1 MRHPKIA
8 IIGARGFGRYG
19 GFETF
24 VGELVPRLEGRG
36 YEIYCSSERNEAG
49 DNPPTMFGST
59 VVYFPMRFP
68 HNYTLRKMFENLYD
82 WYFVSK
88 CTLSPRCDL
97 IYCLG
102 TLSGISLI
110 IPKIFGATS
119 IVNVD
124 GLEWKR
130 AKLSALERALLK
142 FYFIISCW
150 LSTIIVVDNRQLFP
164 YIPRRLRKK
173 AVFLPYGVS
182 CIAPPKWEREL
193 ISEYAKDSDSN
204 INPNDYWL
212 VVARLE
218 PENNI
223 HTIIEGYLSSQST
236 KPLVIV
242 GDFTSLKFKTA
253 LDKML
258 TRVPKE
264 KKVLMVGSIYNKRVL
279 DMLRFYC
286 IAYLH
291 GHSVGGTN
299 PSLLEAMGAGNLV
312 IAHDNPFN
320 REVGGDAALFFREST
335 DLASLLRGIE
345 RDMKES
351 SGLKRAAQNR
361 AFEDYEWEKVA
372 DSYNNMF
379 LKVLDEEP
387 YPQRSRQPR

>member
-1 MRHPKIA
+1 MSRPKVA
-8 IIGARGFGRYG
+8 IIGARGFGKYG

-24 VGELVPRLEGRG
+24 VSELVPRLEGRG
-36 YEIYCSSERNEAG
+36 YEIYCSSERNETG
-49 DNPPTMFGST
+49 DNPSTVFGST
-59 VVYFPMRFP
+59 VIYFPLRFP
-68 HNYTLRKMFENLYD
+68 HNYTLRKVFENLYD

-88 CTLSPRCDL
+88 CTLSPRCNL

-102 TLSGISLI
+102 TLSGLSLI
-110 IPKIFGATS
+110 IPKIFGVTS

-130 AKLSALERALLK
+130 AKLSSLERALLK

-150 LSTIIVVDNRQLFP
+150 LSTSIVVDNRQLTQC
-164 YIPRRLRKK
+164 IPNGLKKK
-173 AVFLPYGVS
+173 AIFLPYGVS
-182 CIAPPKWEREL
+182 CIAPPRWEREL
-193 ISEYAKDSDSN
+193 ISEYTKVPDSN

-223 HTIIEGYLSSQST
+223 RTIIEGYLSSEST

-242 GDFTSLKFKTA
+242 GDFTSLKFKTV
-253 LDKML
+253 LDNLL

-264 KKVLMVGSIYNKRVL
+264 KKVLMVGSIYNKKIL
-279 DMLRFYC
+279 DMLRCYC
-286 IAYLH
+286 LAYLH

-320 REVGGDAALFFREST
+320 REVSGDTALYFREPT
-335 DLASLLRGIE
+335 DLASRLREIE
-345 RDMKES
+345 RETKEF
-351 SGLKRAAQNR
+351 SGFKRAAQKR
-361 AFEDYEWEKVA
+361 AFENYEWEKVA
-372 DSYNNMF
+372 DSYNSMF
-379 LKVLDEEP
+379 LKALD
-387 YPQRSRQPR
+387 Q

>member
-1 MRHPKIA
+1 MNRPKVA
-8 IIGARGFGRYG
+8 IIGARGFGKYG

-24 VGELVPRLEGRG
+24 VGELVPRLEGRS
-36 YEIYCSSERNEAG
+36 YEIYCSSERNETG
-49 DNPPTMFGST
+49 DNPSTMFGST
-59 VVYFPMRFP
+59 VIYFPIRFP
-68 HNYTLRKMFENLYD
+68 HNYTLRKVFENLYD

-97 IYCLG
+97 VYCLG

-110 IPKIFGATS
+110 IPKIFGVTS

-150 LSTIIVVDNRQLFP
+150 LSTSIVVDNRQLTQ
-164 YIPRRLRKK
+164 YIPSRLKKK
-173 AVFLPYGVS
+173 AIFLPYGAS
-182 CIAPPKWEREL
+182 SITPPRWEWDL
-193 ISEYAKDSDSN
+193 ISEYITESESG
-204 INPNDYWL
+204 ISPNDYWL

-218 PENNI
+218 PDNNI
-223 HTIIEGYLSSQST
+223 HTIIEGYLSSHST

-242 GDFTSLKFKTA
+242 GDFTSLKFKTI
-253 LDKML
+253 LDNLL
-258 TRVPKE
+258 TRVPKG
-264 KKVLMVGSIYNKRVL
+264 KKVLMVGSIYNKRIL
-279 DMLRFYC
+279 DMLRSYC
-286 IAYLH
+286 LAYLH

-320 REVGGDAALFFREST
+320 REVSGDTALYFRESP
-335 DLASLLRGIE
+335 DLASLLGEIE
-345 RDMKES
+345 QDMEKF
-351 SGLKRAAQNR
+351 SGLKRSTQKR
-361 AFEDYEWEKVA
+361 AFEKYEWGEVA

-379 LKVLDEEP
+379 LKALD
-387 YPQRSRQPR
+387 Q